1 MTFKGLFQLPGT
13 PWRSTV
19 GTPWHGTMGTQQ
31 NRQLPAQHYGHLVQ
45 RLQAQCPGSGR
56 GNPVPAEHQTQ
67 QNTSMCAFP
76 LQARQ
81 SCWINSLAGM
91 NAAVPTSVLSC
102 LPTISMSSHKIKSN
116 YEQIPAPRRPPPP
129 PPFASAP
136 QHLVSTTSQ
145 GCWELQPCAQT
156 FSTAPL
162 RVNPAPSSTSPTN
175 FSF

>member
-116 YEQIPAPRRPPPP
+116 YEQIPAPRHPPSPPPLC
-129 PPFASAP
+129 F
-136 QHLVSTTSQ
+136 
-145 GCWELQPCAQT
+145 C
-156 FSTAPL
+156 
-162 RVNPAPSSTSPTN
+162 SSTSGFHNISGVLGAAAMCTDLQY
-175 FSF
+175 SSAES